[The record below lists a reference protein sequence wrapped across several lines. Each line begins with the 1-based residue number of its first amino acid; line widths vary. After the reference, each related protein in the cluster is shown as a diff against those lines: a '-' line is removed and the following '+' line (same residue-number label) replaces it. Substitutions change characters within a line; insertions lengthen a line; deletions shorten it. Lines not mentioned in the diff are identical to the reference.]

1 MTTKRPRIMAAESE
15 KQLEDFYLDTDSF
28 LRNDFADE
36 DDQVGEPESSSDGNS
51 GGENSEHDSVGS
63 SEEDTE
69 ECFQSKNE
77 SIDAH

>member
-1 MTTKRPRIMAAESE
+1 M
-15 KQLEDFYLDTDSF
+15 EDFYLDTESF
-28 LRNDFADE
+28 LRNDFVDE
-36 DDQVGEPESSSDGNS
+36 DDQIGEPESSSDGNS
-51 GGENSEHDSVGS
+51 GGGNSEHDSVGS